1 MEETVRKI
9 DGGRKRDPECGDRE
23 DKDKIKKHE
32 EVQMPL
38 CMVIDKVSDTM
49 KAEVL
54 RYMQSFKISP
64 ADMCIILERV
74 LSNVKD
80 LKMLQ
85 YAALYHADKEGR
97 HESGKEN

>member
-1 MEETVRKI
+1 MEETVRKT
-9 DGGRKRDPECGDRE
+9 DGGRKRDIECGDRE
-23 DKDKIKKHE
+23 NKDKIKKQE

-54 RYMQSFKISP
+54 RYMQSFRISP

-74 LSNVKD
+74 LSDVKD

-85 YAALYHADKEGR
+85 YAALYHAEKEGR
-97 HESGKEN
+97 HESSKKD

>member
-1 MEETVRKI
+1 MEEAVRTT
-9 DGGRKRDPECGDRE
+9 DGGRKRDPECGNRE
-23 DKDKIKKHE
+23 NKDKLRKTE

-54 RYMQSFKISP
+54 RYMQSFNISP

-74 LSNVKD
+74 LSDVKD

-85 YAALYHADKEGR
+85 YAALYHAEKEAR
-97 HESGKEN
+97 HESGKKD